1 MTSYLE
7 ISPLNATYFL
17 KLPFSCY
24 TRGFIIFRRGI
35 EVKKSGF
42 TIMIAAMLLGGCGG
56 IDNSVKDADS
66 FRVDPQVS
74 QEDAA
79 LPVPFTMDK
88 LQQALDEYINYRL
101 WYYPENTA
109 GTVENASFDAYIG
122 QSEGQSIDVEIRSY
136 GEGIYA
142 SLPKK
147 EWLVAFEEKEG
158 IVYTEGQIDSEMQ
171 AWPGEDYT
179 SIGSFRLKINEP
191 RKPVYGDSPR
201 KTKMIEA
208 SLAYLDRYYNDV
220 SQQGADEEW
229 KGTTATL
236 VDFYEYE
243 AGTAAWLV
251 RKDGTIY
258 HVPMYFDEENDGILA
273 VGMKGYHVEDA
284 EAFGPEEGYRY
295 LKEVE
300 DASIKIKYGL

>member
-1 MTSYLE
+1 M
-7 ISPLNATYFL
+7 
-17 KLPFSCY
+17 
-24 TRGFIIFRRGI
+24 
-35 EVKKSGF
+35 KKSGF
-42 TIMIAAMLLGGCGG
+42 AIMIAAMLLGGCGG
-56 IDNSVKDADS
+56 IDNSVKDADP

-74 QEDAA
+74 QEDAG
-79 LPVPFTMDK
+79 LPAPFTMDK

-109 GTVENASFDAYIG
+109 GTVGNSSFDAYI
-122 QSEGQSIDVEIRSY
+122 GQSIDVEIRSY

-142 SLPKK
+142 SLPMK
-147 EWLVAFEEKEG
+147 ERLVVFEEKEG
-158 IVYTEGQIDSEMQ
+158 IVYTQGQIDPDMK
-171 AWPGEDYT
+171 AWPGGDYT
-179 SIGSFRLKINEP
+179 SIGSFSLKISEP
-191 RKPVYGDSPR
+191 RKPVFGDSPR

-229 KGTTATL
+229 EGITATL

-243 AGTAAWLV
+243 MGTTAWLV
-251 RKDGTIY
+251 RKDGAIY
-258 HVPMYFDEENDGILA
+258 NVPMYFDEENDGILA